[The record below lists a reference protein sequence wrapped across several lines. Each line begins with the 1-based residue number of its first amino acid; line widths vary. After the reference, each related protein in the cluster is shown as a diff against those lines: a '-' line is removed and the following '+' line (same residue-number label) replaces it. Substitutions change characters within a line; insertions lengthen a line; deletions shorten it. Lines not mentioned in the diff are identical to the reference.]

1 MLARRI
7 HVYTHQ
13 IHATLY
19 GLIQTLFQSVLLY
32 VMLVLAD
39 TDTLRVDLDQLG
51 QRVHQPATDA
61 DGKVSYQKVEL
72 GRRMGDKYE
81 IISGVE
87 DGDQVVITGQ
97 SRLTN
102 GMEVEIENE

>member
-19 GLIQTLFQSVLLY
+19 GLIQTLFQGVLLY

-51 QRVHQPATDA
+51 QRSISRRPMLTAPRTVTSYSGNSSLAILDA
-61 DGKVSYQKVEL
+61 E
-72 GRRMGDKYE
+72 
-81 IISGVE
+81 
-87 DGDQVVITGQ
+87 
-97 SRLTN
+97 
-102 GMEVEIENE
+102 